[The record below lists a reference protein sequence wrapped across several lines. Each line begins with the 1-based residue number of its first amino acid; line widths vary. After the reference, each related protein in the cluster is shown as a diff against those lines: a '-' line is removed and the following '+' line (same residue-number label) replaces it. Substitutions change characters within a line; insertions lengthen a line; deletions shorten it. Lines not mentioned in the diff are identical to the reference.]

1 VEIEIVD
8 SVAQPLSWSWG
19 KILADIVATVESHR
33 KVITAETVV
42 VIACTT
48 IIHTIASKRVLALDD
63 HRS

>member
-19 KILADIVATVESHR
+19 KILADIVATVESLR
-33 KVITAETVV
+33 KVITAETV